1 MTFRP
6 LTLHVLILILASYSL
21 SAWAQ
26 PVDEDVA
33 PIEMME
39 ESGFEEDLPAPLAE
53 EVPPAPAVVEDVP
66 QAPAM
71 TDPAPSAEPSAQQ
84 VAEPAGDQPDLKRE
98 LRFHQIYKMYNES
111 PLPSEVWGEALGK
124 TEAQTYTVQKG
135 DTLWGL
141 SETLF
146 GDTNYWPK
154 IWSINNNE
162 IENPHEILPEQIVE
176 FYPGSLEE
184 PPSMAVDES
193 PSDPA
198 AAAEESEPAAV
209 EQAQPEVKP
218 EPTLEEFQSQLLQ
231 MATLPEPS
239 VKSRT
244 AGAIPPSLPS
254 WELSRT
260 DPKKAEV
267 MFEVTPVNRDFG
279 QPESPLTYFISEG
292 GVESSNAVGTVVE
305 TEMGTQ
311 TAAEFQYIV
320 VKLTEGTAGQRLYAI
335 RKIDELTDKERKLK
349 ADLIQVMGEIEV
361 IEPVNE
367 QENLYRA
374 LVRRVINPIHIGS
387 TLLAGEMPTVNSSAT
402 EGSGQLEARVV
413 AGEHQVQRRLFSQ
426 HALVVLN
433 RGTSQGASVGQ
444 TVSLFRQPFSR
455 NELSKE
461 RSNLRPLGS
470 VKIVQASE
478 NFSTGLVVQ
487 ASDEIRAGDSTGS
500 TTILE

>member
-1 MTFRP
+1 MKVRP
-6 LTLHVLILILASYSL
+6 LALHVLILLVASP
-21 SAWAQ
+21 APFAFAQ
-26 PVDEDVA
+26 EVEEDVA

-39 ESGFEEDLPAPLAE
+39 ESGFEEETPSPIVE
-53 EVPPAPAVVEDVP
+53 EVPPAPDIVKEPVP
-66 QAPAM
+66 QVAPAN
-71 TDPAPSAEPSAQQ
+71 PIKAAEPPVAAVSA
-84 VAEPAGDQPDLKRE
+84 VDEPDLKRE

-146 GDTNYWPK
+146 GDANYWPK

-198 AAAEESEPAAV
+198 VGVEETVSEQTPVV
-209 EQAQPEVKP
+209 EAQPETKP
-218 EPTLEEFQSQLLQ
+218 EPTLEEFQSQLLR

-239 VKSRT
+239 VKSRA

-292 GVESSNAVGTVVE
+292 GAESSNAVGSVVE

-311 TAAEFQYIV
+311 TAAEFQYVV
-320 VKLTEGTAGQRLYAI
+320 VKLREGTAGQRLYAI
-335 RKIDELTDKERKLK
+335 RKIDELMDKDRKLK

-361 IEPVNE
+361 MELVNE
-367 QENLYRA
+367 KENLYRA
-374 LVRRVINPIHIGS
+374 LVRKVINPIHVGS
-387 TLLAGEMPTVNSSAT
+387 TLLAGEMPTVNSSFA
-402 EGSGQLEARVV
+402 EASAQLDARVV
-413 AGEHQVQRRLFSQ
+413 AGEHQVQRRLFAQ
-426 HALVVLN
+426 YALVVLN

-444 TVSLFRQPFSR
+444 TVRLFRQPLSR

-461 RSNLRPLGS
+461 KSNLRPVGS

-487 ASDEIRAGDSTGS
+487 ASEEIRAGDSTGDV
-500 TTILE
+500 TILE

>member
-1 MTFRP
+1 MNFHP
-6 LTLHVLILILASYSL
+6 LALRVLIILLAGYSL
-21 SAWAQ
+21 SAIAQ
-26 PVDEDVA
+26 EAENDVA
-33 PIEMME
+33 PIEIIE
-39 ESGFEEDLPAPLAE
+39 ESELEEEAPSRKAEQPVQQMAPLE
-53 EVPPAPAVVEDVP
+53 SV
-66 QAPAM
+66 
-71 TDPAPSAEPSAQQ
+71 TAEPQLT
-84 VAEPAGDQPDLKRE
+84 VALPGDEPDLQKE
-98 LRFHQIYKMYNES
+98 LRFHQIYKIYNET
-111 PLPSEVWGEALGK
+111 PLPSEIWGEALGK

-162 IENPHEILPEQIVE
+162 IENPHEILPEQMVE

-193 PSDPA
+193 PADSA
-198 AAAEESEPAAV
+198 ASAEEDGA
-209 EQAQPEVKP
+209 EQTPVTESQPEVKP
-218 EPTLEEFQSQLLQ
+218 EPTMEEFQTQLLQ

-239 VKSRT
+239 AKARSP
-244 AGAIPPSLPS
+244 GAIPPSLPS

-260 DPKKAEV
+260 DPKKV
-267 MFEVTPVNRDFG
+267 DVVFEVTPVNRDFG
-279 QPESPLTYFISEG
+279 QPESPLTYYIAERGTEFSG
-292 GVESSNAVGTVVE
+292 AVGSVVE

-320 VKLTEGTAGQRLYAI
+320 VKLSQGTAGQKLHAI
-335 RKIDELTDKERKLK
+335 RKVDVLEDKNRNLK

-361 IEPVNE
+361 IELVNE
-367 QENLYRA
+367 KENLYRA
-374 LVRRVINPIHIGS
+374 LVRRVINPIHVGS
-387 TLLAGEMPTVNSSAT
+387 TLLTGEMPTVNSSSEDT
-402 EGSGQLEARVV
+402 SVQLEARVV
-413 AGEHQVQRRLFSQ
+413 AGEHQVQRHLFSQ

-444 TVSLFRQPFSR
+444 TVSLFRQPLSR
-455 NELSKE
+455 NDLSKE
-461 RSNLRPLGS
+461 RTNLRPIGS

-487 ASDEIRAGDSTGS
+487 ASDVIRAGDSTGAA
-500 TTILE
+500 TILE